1 MNFQAILNIISL
13 ILKYITFVMIAPCLC
28 AIAVKEYDSIFPF
41 VSSLVLSYILYRIL
55 RSEKTENSAFNNI
68 SRSEALAA
76 SLFSWLLFSIIAA
89 IPYLYY
95 GLNFVDSIFEAVS
108 GVTTT
113 GATVLTDFSNYP
125 KTMFFWR
132 SFSQWL
138 GGMGIL
144 VLFIAILPSFAIAGR
159 QMFFAESPGASST
172 ESKLTPRIRQTAI
185 VLWTIYCVLT
195 VIEIVILSFMGMDI
209 FEAICNSLSC
219 LSGGGFSPSANSIM
233 KYAHPKF
240 FWTIAVFMF
249 LSGMNFALQ
258 YKIYVKRNF
267 KAILKDDEFKLYLA
281 IVFIFSVLIAITL
294 TTHHI
299 YDIKKSIESAFFQV
313 VSIITTTGFVT
324 VDYNEWNLRAKLLL
338 FLLMF
343 TGASI
348 GSASGGVKLLRIVF
362 IIKYLKRQ
370 ISKIY
375 HPNGVYPI
383 KINKTIVS
391 EDNVKQMISFVIF
404 YYTIFVI
411 TAVLMI
417 YIEQNAIIGVSSAI
431 ASLGN
436 VGPAFGIVGPMGNF
450 SSIHTASKIIFIF
463 NMLIGR
469 LELIPFLALLHP
481 DFWHWKQ
488 LKDFQKNKSL
498 VCFTLF
504 S

>member
-1 MNFQAILNIISL
+1 MNFQAILNTLSL
-13 ILKYITFVMIAPCLC
+13 ILKYISVVMLAPCVC
-28 AIAVKEYDSIFPF
+28 AIAVKEYDSIIPF
-41 VSSLVLSYILYRIL
+41 AAVAILSYVLYRIL
-55 RSEKTENSAFNNI
+55 NNGEKGSEFNNI
-68 SRSEALAA
+68 NRSEALAVA
-76 SLFSWLLFSIIAA
+76 LFAWVMLSIILA

-95 GLNFVDSIFEAVS
+95 GLNLIDSLFEAVS

-113 GATVLTDFSNYP
+113 GATVLKDFTIYP

-172 ESKLTPRIRQTAI
+172 ESKLTPRVHKTAG
-185 VLWTIYCVLT
+185 VLWAIYFVLT
-195 VIEIVILSFMGMDI
+195 LIETVVLIYMGMPVFDS
-209 FEAICNSLSC
+209 ICNSLSC
-219 LSGGGFSPSANSIM
+219 LSGGGFSPASDSIM
-233 KYAHPKF
+233 HYAQPKF
-240 FWTIAVFMF
+240 YWAIAVFMF
-249 LSGMNFALQ
+249 LAGMNFALQ
-258 YKIYVKRNF
+258 YKVYIKRSF
-267 KAILKDDEFKLYLA
+267 KALMKDDEFKLYVG
-281 IVFIFSVLIAITL
+281 IVLLFTILIAVTL
-294 TTHHI
+294 TTHNI
-299 YDIKKSIESAFFQV
+299 YDVKKSIEAAFFQV

-324 VDYNEWNLRAKLLL
+324 VDYNEWNIRAKLLL

-362 IIKYLKRQ
+362 IFKYLKRQ

-383 KINKTIVS
+383 KINRTIVS

-411 TAVLMI
+411 TAVIMV
-417 YIEQNAIIGVSSAI
+417 YTEQNAIVGVSSAI
-431 ASLGN
+431 ASLSN

-450 SSIHTASKIIFIF
+450 SSIHTVSKVVFIF

-481 DFWHWKQ
+481 DFWNVK
-488 LKDFQKNKSL
+488 KNKKL
-498 VCFTLF
+498 KIK
-504 S
+504 

>member
-1 MNFQAILNIISL
+1 MNFKAIFNTISL
-13 ILKYITFVMIAPCLC
+13 ILKYISFVMLAPCIC
-28 AIAVKEYDSIFPF
+28 AAAVKEYDSLFPF
-41 VSSLVLSYILYRIL
+41 IMVSILSYVLYKILKDGEEG
-55 RSEKTENSAFNNI
+55 SEFNNI

-76 SLFSWLLFSIIAA
+76 VLFAWIMFSVISA
-89 IPYLYY
+89 IPFLYY
-95 GLNFVDSIFEAVS
+95 GLHPIDALFEAVS

-113 GATVLTDFSNYP
+113 GATVLTDFSIYP

-132 SFSQWL
+132 SFCQWL

-172 ESKLTPRIRQTAI
+172 ESKLTPRIRQTAAA
-185 VLWTIYCVLT
+185 LWLIYFVLT
-195 VIEIVILSFMGMDI
+195 VIETAVLIYMGMPVFDSV
-209 FEAICNSLSC
+209 CNSLSC
-219 LSGGGFSPSANSIM
+219 LSGGGFSPAANSIM
-233 KYAHPKF
+233 QYAHPKF
-240 FWTIAVFMF
+240 FWTIAIFMF
-249 LSGMNFALQ
+249 LSGMNFSLQ

-267 KAILKDDEFKLYLA
+267 KSIIKDDEFKLYLA
-281 IVFIFSVLIAITL
+281 VVLLFTILIAVTL
-294 TTHHI
+294 TTHNI

-324 VDYNEWNLRAKLLL
+324 VDYNEWNIRAKLLL
-338 FLLMF
+338 FILMF

-370 ISKIY
+370 ISKIH

-383 KINKTIVS
+383 KINKTVVS
-391 EDNVKQMISFVIF
+391 EDNVRQMISFVIF

-411 TAVLMI
+411 TAVIMI
-417 YIEQNAIIGVSSAI
+417 YTEQNAEIGLSSAI

-436 VGPAFGIVGPMGNF
+436 VGPAFGTVGPLGNY
-450 SSIHTASKIIFIF
+450 SSMHIISKLIFIF

-481 DFWHWKQ
+481 DFWS
-488 LKDFQKNKSL
+488 LKKEKNLRKK
-498 VCFTLF
+498 
-504 S
+504 